1 MPSPFNSEARIVAV
15 LAACAISFAS
25 AGCARKNVQ
34 AAAPVAAAPAPT
46 SAETERPM
54 NTAPDTI
61 AAPPTE
67 PEIPPSAPVSSSAT
81 PPSPSKLQSKPAPP
95 PHKSSTEPAAEPPAE
110 AASSRPPAP
119 QISPQFS
126 PAEQANFERR
136 TNEDIAVAQKNLEQ
150 AKGKQLSAAQQ
161 DLFEKIRSFVA
172 QSGEAGK
179 AGDLARA
186 QNLAQKARLLS
197 DELVN
202 SL

>member
-1 MPSPFNSEARIVAV
+1 
-15 LAACAISFAS
+15 
-25 AGCARKNVQ
+25 
-34 AAAPVAAAPAPT
+34 
-46 SAETERPM
+46 
-54 NTAPDTI
+54 
-61 AAPPTE
+61 
-67 PEIPPSAPVSSSAT
+67 
-81 PPSPSKLQSKPAPP
+81 LQSKPAPP

-110 AASSRPPAP
+110 AVSSRPPAP

-126 PAEQANFERR
+126 PSEQANFERR

-172 QSGEAGK
+172 QSGEASK